1 MAETQRPDRREH
13 PLAGERATLEAFLDD
28 YRDIVVRKV
37 SGLSDADARR
47 TLVPSPTTV
56 GGLVKH
62 LRWAEYGWFEQL
74 LQGRQRR
81 QPSRARALLGVRA
94 SFPRN
99 RCRRCSPNTRRQ
111 CDESRR
117 IAAQYPLDHEVSH
130 RRFGDGL
137 AALDLRAHDR
147 GDRPSH
153 RTTRH
158 PARAAGRRRRVR
170 TGRSTECTTWPRDRS
185 LVDVDLAQLALE
197 DFSGRV
203 ARQLVEEHHFPR
215 HLVLGQVVTHVVLDG
230 VLVQARRPASSPR
243 RRAAGGPTL
252 CPRRRSRWPPP
263 PRDAR

>member
-28 YRDIVVRKV
+28 YRDIMVRKV
-37 SGLSDADARR
+37 SGLSDDDARR

-74 LQGRQRR
+74 LQEHSDDNRR
-81 QPSRARALLGVRA
+81 AHERSWEFDFRPEESLPTLLA
-94 SFPRN
+94 EYQ
-99 RCRRCSPNTRRQ
+99 TQ

-117 IAAQYPLDHEVSH
+117 IAAQYPLDHEVPH
-130 RRFGDGL
+130 RRFGTRL

-158 PARAAGRRRRVR
+158 PARAARRRRRV
-170 TGRSTECTTWPRDRS
+170 GCDE
-185 LVDVDLAQLALE
+185 
-197 DFSGRV
+197 
-203 ARQLVEEHHFPR
+203 
-215 HLVLGQVVTHVVLDG
+215 
-230 VLVQARRPASSPR
+230 RPASTD
-243 RRAAGGPTL
+243 G
-252 CPRRRSRWPPP
+252 
-263 PRDAR
+263 